1 LNGRPLGG
9 RPPDERSPDEREEN
23 FGRSGFAVFEND
35 PLGFPGVDGRRFDG
49 RPSEGRALEVR
60 GLKPGRVGLSPSL
73 TNGRLGRLDSES
85 RESAR
90 GVKVDPD
97 GFLPYFAKALGLAN
111 FGGRSPFERGENS
124 GRFGFEVL
132 PNDPVGLGVD
142 GRAPDGP
149 RPKLG
154 FVRLLSALGKAPAF
168 FPDIEA
174 RESGRCVN
182 FGLAGLSPKLLNNL
196 SVFVNVEVRGG
207 AERGTNLG

>member
-1 LNGRPLGG
+1 MNGRPLGG
-9 RPPDERSPDEREEN
+9 RAPGWRSPDEPEANLGR
-23 FGRSGFAVFEND
+23 FGFDVFEND
-35 PLGFPGVDGRRFDG
+35 PPGFPDADG
-49 RPSEGRALEVR
+49 RPPEGRALEVR
-60 GLKPGRVGLSPSL
+60 GLKPDRAGFSPFL

-85 RESAR
+85 RESAP

-111 FGGRSPFERGENS
+111 FGGRSPFDRGENS

-132 PNDPVGLGVD
+132 PNEPVGLGVD

-154 FVRLLSALGKAPAF
+154 FVRRLSALAKDPSF

-174 RESGRCVN
+174 RESGRGVN
-182 FGLAGLSPKLLNNL
+182 FGPAGLSPKLLNGL
-196 SVFVNVEVRGG
+196 SVFVNVEARGG
-207 AERGTNLG
+207 AGRGTNLG